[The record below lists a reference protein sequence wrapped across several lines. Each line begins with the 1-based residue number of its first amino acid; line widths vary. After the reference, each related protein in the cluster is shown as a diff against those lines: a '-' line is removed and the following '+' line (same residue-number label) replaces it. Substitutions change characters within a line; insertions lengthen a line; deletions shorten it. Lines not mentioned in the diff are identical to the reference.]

1 MVLAVS
7 QEARRPRERRRIK
20 ESAMRRL
27 IRRLVRVQTVAVLV
41 IAWLAGALGLGLATG
56 AGAVPTVALMALGPL
71 LGGVLLLI
79 RHNLELASRI
89 GNLDVRTQRTLDS
102 VRQVGAGLDKEL
114 KKEIRQTFR
123 QLEALQNLNAMLPA
137 SDVLPA
143 TRVWAA
149 SPDLLVVLVDLVI
162 TGRPS
167 LIVECGSG
175 ASTLWLALAMRR
187 FKIDGRIIA
196 LEHDPVFGGKTR
208 DLLARHD
215 VGDLA
220 EVRDAPLE
228 SFSLDGETYLWYA
241 RRAWEDLTG
250 IDLLFVD
257 GPPAAT
263 GHQARYPALPLL
275 SGSLSPVA
283 TAVLD
288 DLVVPDMQK
297 VLQLWLD
304 AYPDFSSEILPLE
317 KQAAV
322 LRRTCAGRLSLE
334 ASPLLPDLQ
343 HDLSAGVLVGDPAQR
358 LARLLQRQHRRD
370 LGAQRA
376 GLDQAAQ
383 CLQPLAA
390 DVG

>member
-1 MVLAVS
+1 MAVS
-7 QEARRPRERRRIK
+7 HEADGPRERRRIK

-27 IRRLVRVQTVAVLV
+27 VLQLVRIQTVAVLV
-41 IAWLAGALGLGLATG
+41 AAWVAGALALGLATG

-71 LGGVLLLI
+71 LGGLLLLI

-89 GNLDVRTQRTLDS
+89 GNLADQSTRTFDTVQR
-102 VRQVGAGLDKEL
+102 VGARVEREIKKDL
-114 KKEIRQTFR
+114 KQTFR
-123 QLEALQNLNAMLPA
+123 QLEALQNLSAVLPA

-162 TGRPS
+162 SERPS
-167 LIVECGSG
+167 LVVECGSG

-187 FKIDGRIIA
+187 FGIDGRIIA
-196 LEHDPVFGGKTR
+196 LDHDPVFGAKTR

-215 VGDLA
+215 VRDLA

-228 SFSLDGETYLWYA
+228 SFSLDGETYRWYA

-257 GPPAAT
+257 GPPATT

-334 ASPLLPDLQ
+334 ASPATAR
-343 HDLSAGVLVGDPAQR
+343 SAARSCRGCAGRRPGTAPRAPAPTAAPPR
-358 LARLLQRQHRRD
+358 PGGAARRPRPG
-370 LGAQRA
+370 GAVPP
-376 GLDQAAQ
+376 AAR
-383 CLQPLAA
+383 
-390 DVG
+390 G

>member
-1 MVLAVS
+1 
-7 QEARRPRERRRIK
+7 
-20 ESAMRRL
+20 MRRL
-27 IRRLVRVQTVAVLV
+27 IRRFVRVETIAVLV
-41 IAWLAGALGLGLATG
+41 AAWLAGALGLGLATG
-56 AGAVPTVALMALGPL
+56 AGAVATVALMALGLL
-71 LGGVLLLI
+71 LGGLLLLI
-79 RHNLELASRI
+79 RHNLDLAVRI
-89 GNLDVRTQRTLDS
+89 ANLDRQTKGAREAVQR
-102 VRQVGAGLDKEL
+102 VGTGLEKEI

-123 QLEALQNLNAMLPA
+123 QLEALQNLSAVLPA

-162 TGRPS
+162 TARPS
-167 LIVECGSG
+167 LVVECGSG

-187 FKIDGRIIA
+187 FGIDGRIIA
-196 LEHDPVFGGKTR
+196 LEHDPAFGAKTR

-228 SFSLDGETYLWYA
+228 SFSLDGETYSWYA
-241 RRAWEDLTG
+241 RRAWQDLSG

-257 GPPAAT
+257 GPPATT

-275 SGSLSPVA
+275 IGSLSPVA

-288 DLVVPDMQK
+288 DLIVPDMQK
-297 VLQLWLD
+297 VLGRWLD

-322 LRRTCAGRLSLE
+322 LRRS
-334 ASPLLPDLQ
+334 
-343 HDLSAGVLVGDPAQR
+343 
-358 LARLLQRQHRRD
+358 
-370 LGAQRA
+370 
-376 GLDQAAQ
+376 
-383 CLQPLAA
+383 
-390 DVG
+390 

>member
-1 MVLAVS
+1 
-7 QEARRPRERRRIK
+7 
-20 ESAMRRL
+20 MRRL
-27 IRRLVRVQTVAVLV
+27 IRRLVRVETVAVLV
-41 IAWLAGALGLGLATG
+41 TAWLAGALGLGLATG

-71 LGGVLLLI
+71 LGGLLLLM
-79 RHNLELASRI
+79 RHSLDLASRI
-89 GNLDVRTQRTLDS
+89 GNLAVQSERTLDT
-102 VRQVGAGLDKEL
+102 VRRVGPGLEKEL
-114 KKEIRQTFR
+114 KQEIRKESKQTFR
-123 QLEALQNLNAMLPA
+123 QLEALQNLSAVLPA

-143 TRVWAA
+143 TRGWAA
-149 SPDLLVVLVDLVI
+149 SPDLLLLLVDLVV
-162 TGRPS
+162 TERPS
-167 LIVECGSG
+167 LVVECGSG

-187 FKIDGRIIA
+187 FGIDGRIIA
-196 LEHDPVFGGKTR
+196 LDHDPVFGGKTR
-208 DLLARHD
+208 DFLARHD

-228 SFSLDGETYLWYA
+228 SFSLDGETYSWYA

-297 VLQLWLD
+297 VLRRWLD
-304 AYPDFSSEILPLE
+304 AYPDFASEILPLE

-322 LRRTCAGRLSLE
+322 LRRS
-334 ASPLLPDLQ
+334 
-343 HDLSAGVLVGDPAQR
+343 
-358 LARLLQRQHRRD
+358 
-370 LGAQRA
+370 
-376 GLDQAAQ
+376 
-383 CLQPLAA
+383 
-390 DVG
+390 